1 MTATDPT
8 ITLAAIVKFEAPD
21 GDVRLCD
28 GGMLDFASERY
39 ESLHPVF
46 GTVREGGDNEAG
58 FGDQAEDGTLVLVP
72 HAEASVGAW
81 WRNDLFGCRIRAWM
95 GEVDADGVT
104 VSSAT
109 QISDLLVDTAE
120 RVQGEA
126 GEDLLV
132 LELVGRGDKL
142 FLTNEGNV
150 CSDTWHQSVYAGE
163 LGFQNCTDLRGFVA
177 WGAANP
183 PRSAGAASPPL
194 GPPGLYGYREYWEA
208 PVR

>member
-1 MTATDPT
+1 MGATDPV
-8 ITLAAIVKFEAPD
+8 IRLASIVKFEAPD

-28 GGMLDFASERY
+28 GGLLDFASERY
-39 ESLHPVF
+39 ESLDEVF
-46 GTVREGGDNEAG
+46 GALREVSGPEAG
-58 FGDQAEDGTLVLVP
+58 SGDQAEDGTLVLVP
-72 HAEASVGAW
+72 NPEADLGDW
-81 WRNDLFGCRIRAWM
+81 WRTDLFDCRIRTWL

-109 QISDLLVDTAE
+109 QEADLLVDTAE

-150 CSDTWHQSVYAGE
+150 CSDTFHQTVYAGE
-163 LGFQNCTDLRGFVA
+163 LGFENCTDLRGFIA
-177 WGAANP
+177 WGAASP
-183 PRSAGAASPPL
+183 PRSAGGAGAPIDPRM
-194 GPPGLYGYREYWEA
+194 GGYTGYGTAPWLY
-208 PVR
+208 